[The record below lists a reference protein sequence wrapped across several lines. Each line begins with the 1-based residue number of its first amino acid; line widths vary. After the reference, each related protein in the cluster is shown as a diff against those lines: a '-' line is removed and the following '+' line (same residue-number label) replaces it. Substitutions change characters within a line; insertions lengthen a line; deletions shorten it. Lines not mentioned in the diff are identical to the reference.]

1 MVRAA
6 APRAK
11 ANAVSPR
18 AFDMETRA
26 NYVLIGAFTLATA
39 AFLLLFGLWAAK
51 YTSEKD
57 WRYYNVIFD
66 EAVTGLTEGGSVQ
79 YNGISVGTVDTL
91 SLDPADP
98 RKVIAQVKLRAT
110 TPVKVDTRAKLS
122 FTGLTGTAFIQLT
135 GGSPNAKPLMAEDRY
150 TVPII
155 LTEASALQNIA
166 ETANKLVARMDKV
179 LSDENIANITRTL
192 DNIENATGVLSDQR
206 QDLSALI
213 TNARVSSEKL
223 ASTLDTTNTA
233 INNVDREL
241 VQKLPQLIAKLDSTL
256 SRLDAAAGNADALL
270 SENRGAINSFTQ
282 DGLSQLG
289 PTMEE
294 LRALVRDLRKISS
307 RFEDNP
313 AGYVL
318 GRQKPKEFEP

>member
-1 MVRAA
+1 
-6 APRAK
+6 
-11 ANAVSPR
+11 
-18 AFDMETRA
+18 METRA

-51 YTSEKD
+51 YTSDKD
-57 WRYYNVIFD
+57 WRFYNVVFD

-91 SLDPADP
+91 SLAPDDP
-98 RKVIAQVKLRAT
+98 RKVIAHVKLRAT

-135 GGSPNAKPLMAEDRY
+135 GGSPNAQSLVPDNSD
-150 TVPII
+150 TVPTI

-166 ETANKLVARMDKV
+166 ETANKLVARLDKV
-179 LSDENIANITRTL
+179 LSDDNIQNITKTL
-192 DNIENATGVLSDQR
+192 DNIENATGVLADQR
-206 QDLSALI
+206 KDIGALI
-213 TNARVSSEKL
+213 VNARISSEKL
-223 ASTLDTTNTA
+223 ATTLDTTNGA
-233 INNVDREL
+233 IADVDREL

-256 SRLDAAAGNADALL
+256 NRLDSAAGNADKLL
-270 SENRGAINSFTQ
+270 GENRGAINSFTQ

-307 RFEDNP
+307 RLDDNP

-318 GRQKPKEFEP
+318 GRQKPKEFEPK

>member
-1 MVRAA
+1 V
-6 APRAK
+6 
-11 ANAVSPR
+11 
-18 AFDMETRA
+18 ETRA
-26 NYVLIGAFTLATA
+26 NYVLIGAFTLIIA

-57 WRYYNVIFD
+57 WRYFNVIFD

-91 SLDPADP
+91 SLAPDDP
-98 RKVIAQVKLRAT
+98 RKVIAKVKLRAS
-110 TPVKVDTRAKLS
+110 TPVKVDTHAKLS

-135 GGSPNAKPLMAEDRY
+135 GGSPDAPLLAAADDE
-150 TVPII
+150 VPTII
-155 LTEASALQNIA
+155 TESSALQNIA
-166 ETANKLVARMDKV
+166 ETANKLVARLDKV
-179 LSDENIANITRTL
+179 LSDENINNIAKTL
-192 DNIENATGVLSDQR
+192 ENLENATGAISDQR
-206 QDLSALI
+206 ADLSTLI
-213 TNARVSSEKL
+213 VNARISSEKL
-223 ASTLDTTNTA
+223 ANTLDTTNNA
-233 INNVDREL
+233 VNSIDREL

-256 SRLDAAAGNADALL
+256 SRMDSAANNADKLIG
-270 SENRGAINSFTQ
+270 ENRGAINSFTQ

-294 LRALVRDLRKISS
+294 LRALVRDLRKISA

-318 GRQKPKEFEP
+318 GRQKPREFEPK

>member
-1 MVRAA
+1 
-6 APRAK
+6 
-11 ANAVSPR
+11 
-18 AFDMETRA
+18 METRA

-39 AFLLLFGLWAAK
+39 AFLLMFGLWAAK
-51 YTSEKD
+51 YTSDKD
-57 WRYYNVIFD
+57 WRYYNVVFD

-79 YNGISVGTVDTL
+79 YNGISVGTVATL
-91 SLDPADP
+91 SLAPDDP
-98 RKVIAQVKLRAT
+98 RKVVAHIKLRAS

-135 GGSPNAKPLMAEDRY
+135 GGSPHAKSLVPENSD
-150 TVPII
+150 TVPTI
-155 LTEASALQNIA
+155 LTEASALQNIS
-166 ETANKLVARMDKV
+166 EIANKLVARLDKV
-179 LSDENIANITRTL
+179 LSDDNIRNITQTL
-192 DNIENATGVLSDQR
+192 DNIESATGALADQR
-206 QDLSALI
+206 KDLGALI
-213 TNARVSSEKL
+213 VNARISSEKL
-223 ASTLDTTNTA
+223 AATLDTTNGA
-233 INNVDREL
+233 IADVDREL
-241 VQKLPQLIAKLDSTL
+241 VQKLPRLIAKLDSTL
-256 SRLDAAAGNADALL
+256 SRLDHAAGNADTLL

-294 LRALVRDLRKISS
+294 LRGLVRDLRKISA

>member
-1 MVRAA
+1 
-6 APRAK
+6 
-11 ANAVSPR
+11 
-18 AFDMETRA
+18 METRA
-26 NYVLIGAFTLATA
+26 NYVMIGAFTLATA

-51 YTSEKD
+51 YTSDKD
-57 WRYYNVIFD
+57 WRYYNVVFD

-79 YNGISVGTVDTL
+79 YNGISVGTVHTL
-91 SLDPADP
+91 SLAPDDP
-98 RKVIAQVKLRAT
+98 RKVVAHVKLRAT

-135 GGSPNAKPLMAEDRY
+135 GGSPNAKSLVPDNSD
-150 TVPII
+150 TVPTI

-166 ETANKLVARMDKV
+166 ETANKLVARLDKV
-179 LSDENIANITRTL
+179 LSDDNIRNITQTL
-192 DNIENATGVLSDQR
+192 DNIENATGVLADQR
-206 QDLSALI
+206 QDIGALI
-213 TNARVSSEKL
+213 TNARISSEKL
-223 ASTLDTTNTA
+223 AATLDTTNGA
-233 INNVDREL
+233 IADVDREL

-256 SRLDAAAGNADALL
+256 DRLDNAAGSADKLL

-294 LRALVRDLRKISS
+294 LRGLVRDLRKISS

>member
-1 MVRAA
+1 
-6 APRAK
+6 
-11 ANAVSPR
+11 
-18 AFDMETRA
+18 METRA
-26 NYVLIGAFTLATA
+26 NYVLIGAFTLLTA

-57 WRYYNVIFD
+57 WRYFNVIFD

-91 SLDPADP
+91 SLAPDDP
-98 RKVIAQVKLRAT
+98 RKVIAKVKLRAS
-110 TPVKVDTRAKLS
+110 TPVKVDTHAKLS

-135 GGSPNAKPLMAEDRY
+135 GGSPDAPLLAAADDE
-150 TVPII
+150 VPTII
-155 LTEASALQNIA
+155 TESSALQNIA
-166 ETANKLVARMDKV
+166 ETANKLVARLDKV
-179 LSDENIANITRTL
+179 LSDENINNIAKTL
-192 DNIENATGVLSDQR
+192 ENLQNATGAISDQR
-206 QDLSALI
+206 ADLGALI
-213 TNARVSSEKL
+213 TNARISSEKL
-223 ASTLDTTNTA
+223 ANTLDTTNNA
-233 INNVDREL
+233 VNSIDREL

-256 SRLDAAAGNADALL
+256 SRMDSAANNADKLIG
-270 SENRGAINSFTQ
+270 ENRGAINSFTQ

-294 LRALVRDLRKISS
+294 LRALVRDLRKISA

-318 GRQKPKEFEP
+318 GRQKPKEFEPK

>member
-1 MVRAA
+1 
-6 APRAK
+6 
-11 ANAVSPR
+11 
-18 AFDMETRA
+18 METRA
-26 NYVLIGAFTLATA
+26 NYVMIGAFTLATA

-51 YTSEKD
+51 YTSDKD
-57 WRYYNVIFD
+57 WRYYNVVFD

-79 YNGISVGTVDTL
+79 YNGISVGTVHTL
-91 SLDPADP
+91 SLAPDDP
-98 RKVIAQVKLRAT
+98 RKVVAHVKLRAT

-135 GGSPNAKPLMAEDRY
+135 GGSPNAKSLVPDNSD
-150 TVPII
+150 TVPTI

-166 ETANKLVARMDKV
+166 ETANKLVARLDKV
-179 LSDENIANITRTL
+179 LSDDNIRNITQTL
-192 DNIENATGVLSDQR
+192 DNIENATGVLADQR
-206 QDLSALI
+206 QDIGALI
-213 TNARVSSEKL
+213 TNARISSEKL
-223 ASTLDTTNTA
+223 AATLDTTNGA
-233 INNVDREL
+233 IADVDREL

-256 SRLDAAAGNADALL
+256 DRLDNAAGNADKLL

-294 LRALVRDLRKISS
+294 LRGLVRDLRKISS

>member
-1 MVRAA
+1 
-6 APRAK
+6 
-11 ANAVSPR
+11 
-18 AFDMETRA
+18 METRA
-26 NYVLIGAFTLATA
+26 NYVLIGAFTLAAA

-51 YTSEKD
+51 YTSDKD
-57 WRYYNVIFD
+57 WRYYNVVFD

-91 SLDPADP
+91 SLAPDDP
-98 RKVIAQVKLRAT
+98 RKVIARVKLRAT

-122 FTGLTGTAFIQLT
+122 FTGLTGTAFIQLP
-135 GGSPNAKPLMAEDRY
+135 GGSPKAKSL
-150 TVPII
+150 VPDNNDTAPTI
-155 LTEASALQNIA
+155 LTEASALQNIS
-166 ETANKLVARMDKV
+166 ETANKLVARLDKV
-179 LSDENIANITRTL
+179 LSDDNIHNITQTL
-192 DNIENATGVLSDQR
+192 DNIESATGTLAAQR
-206 QDLSALI
+206 DDLGALI
-213 TNARVSSEKL
+213 VNARISSEKL
-223 ASTLDTTNTA
+223 SSTLDTTNSA
-233 INNVDREL
+233 ITNVDREL

-256 SRLDAAAGNADALL
+256 NRLNDAAGNADGLL

-294 LRALVRDLRKISS
+294 LRALVRDLRKISA
-307 RFEDNP
+307 RLEDNP

>member
-1 MVRAA
+1 
-6 APRAK
+6 
-11 ANAVSPR
+11 
-18 AFDMETRA
+18 METRA
-26 NYVLIGAFTLATA
+26 NYVMIGAFTLATA

-51 YTSEKD
+51 YTSDKD
-57 WRYYNVIFD
+57 WRYYNVVFD

-91 SLDPADP
+91 SLAPDDP
-98 RKVIAQVKLRAT
+98 RKVVAHVKLRAT

-135 GGSPNAKPLMAEDRY
+135 GGSPNAQSLVPDNSD
-150 TVPII
+150 TVPTI

-166 ETANKLVARMDKV
+166 ETANKLVARLDKV
-179 LSDENIANITRTL
+179 LSDDNIRNITETL
-192 DNIENATGVLSDQR
+192 DNIENATGVLADQR
-206 QDLSALI
+206 KDIGALI

-223 ASTLDTTNTA
+223 AATLDTTNGA
-233 INNVDREL
+233 IADVDREL

-256 SRLDAAAGNADALL
+256 NRLDSAAGNADKLL
-270 SENRGAINSFTQ
+270 SENRGAINNFTQ

-294 LRALVRDLRKISS
+294 LRSLVRDLRKISS
-307 RFEDNP
+307 RLEDNP

>member
-1 MVRAA
+1 
-6 APRAK
+6 
-11 ANAVSPR
+11 
-18 AFDMETRA
+18 METRA

-51 YTSEKD
+51 YTSDKD
-57 WRYYNVIFD
+57 WRFYNVIFD

-91 SLDPADP
+91 SLVPDDP
-98 RKVIAQVKLRAT
+98 RKVIAHVKLRAT

-135 GGSPNAKPLMAEDRY
+135 GGSPNAQSLVPDNSD
-150 TVPII
+150 TVPTI

-166 ETANKLVARMDKV
+166 ETANKLVARLDKV
-179 LSDENIANITRTL
+179 LSDDNIQNITKTL
-192 DNIENATGVLSDQR
+192 DNIESATGTLAAQR
-206 QDLSALI
+206 DDLSALI
-213 TNARVSSEKL
+213 VNARVSSEKL
-223 ASTLDTTNTA
+223 ASTLDTTNSA
-233 INNVDREL
+233 ITNVDREL
-241 VQKLPQLIAKLDSTL
+241 VQKLPQLVAKLDSTL
-256 SRLDAAAGNADALL
+256 NRLDAAAGNADKLL
-270 SENRGAINSFTQ
+270 SENRGAINNFTQ